1 MCAPAHRR
9 RCVPRRLAASSSSVP
24 GEPPKKKVVENETVE
39 KKKRTPNKKVVKNET
54 VEKKKRTPK
63 KKLVE
68 ETPEYTPEDT
78 TVNLV
83 RRFWFAFGCWCI
95 LECSGAPLG
104 PRTRGD
110 AHRTRRGEGRSGA
123 ERADHDGRHAVA
135 HGV

>member
-1 MCAPAHRR
+1 VEVARALIDAGADIEYIDDTGFTALMWACEHSELACARLLIDAGAY
-9 RCVPRRLAASSSSVP
+9 LAASP
-24 GEPPKKKVVENETVE
+24 LPPA
-39 KKKRTPNKKVVKNET
+39 P
-54 VEKKKRTPK
+54 
-63 KKLVE
+63 
-68 ETPEYTPEDT
+68 YQ
-78 TVNLV
+78 VNLGLV